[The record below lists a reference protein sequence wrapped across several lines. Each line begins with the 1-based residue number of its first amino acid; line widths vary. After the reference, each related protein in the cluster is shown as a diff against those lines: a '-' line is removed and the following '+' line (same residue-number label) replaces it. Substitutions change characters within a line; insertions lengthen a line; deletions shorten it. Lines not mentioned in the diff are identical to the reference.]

1 MKIVYTYGAWDLFH
15 PGHIKLLQRA
25 KDLGDYLVVGVVADA
40 AIKELKGKDRPIQS
54 QQDRA
59 TILEHI
65 DIVDEVMM
73 QDAYDPSPN
82 LRKLASE
89 NKTPAILTKGD
100 DWTYIPGTET
110 IEELGGMLVKLSYSK
125 GFSTSDTVKKIKEA
139 TV

>member
-1 MKIVYTYGAWDLFH
+1 MKIVYTYGAFDLFH

-25 KDLGDYLVVGVVADA
+25 RDLGDYLVVGVVADA

-54 QQDRA
+54 QEDRV

-65 DIVDEVMM
+65 DIVDEVML
-73 QDAYDPSPN
+73 QDVYDPSAN
-82 LRKLASE
+82 LRKLLAD
-89 NKTPAILTKGD
+89 NKPVAILAKGD